1 MVFFLIIIFFF
12 VVTALVLL
20 DAVEQ
25 VILQDSQQQ
34 EQPEHIDGLET
45 SKQSEGD
52 VLRDPALVLL
62 SFPVQFKWA
71 HGTELGQDCPKD
83 SQIEVVSKVDPNT
96 DKHSIKWSD
105 DDRVQ
110 VVQRF
115 GGLDIGVSQA
125 ENERSEKLKHTARK
139 KSLIS

>member
-1 MVFFLIIIFFF
+1 MVFFLLIIFF
-12 VVTALVLL
+12 VVAALVLL

-25 VILQDSQQQ
+25 VILQDSQHQ

-71 HGTELGQDCPKD
+71 HSTELGQGCPKD

-96 DKHSIKWSD
+96 DKRSIKWSD

-110 VVQRF
+110 VVQRL
-115 GGLDIGVSQA
+115 GGLDIGV
-125 ENERSEKLKHTARK
+125 
-139 KSLIS
+139 

>member
-1 MVFFLIIIFFF
+1 MVFFLSIFF
-12 VVTALVLL
+12 VVAALVLL

-25 VILQDSQQQ
+25 VILQDSQHQ
-34 EQPEHIDGLET
+34 EQPEYIDGLET
-45 SKQSEGD
+45 SKQSESD

-71 HGTELGQDCPKD
+71 HSTEFGQGCPKD

-115 GGLDIGVSQA
+115 GGLGIGVSQA
-125 ENERSEKLKHTARK
+125 ENERSEKLNILPGRSH
-139 KSLIS
+139 

>member
-1 MVFFLIIIFFF
+1 MVFFLLIIFF
-12 VVTALVLL
+12 VVAALVLL

-25 VILQDSQQQ
+25 VILQDSQHQ

-62 SFPVQFKWA
+62 SFPVQFKWTYS
-71 HGTELGQDCPKD
+71 TELGQGCPKD

-96 DKHSIKWSD
+96 NKPSIKWSD
-105 DDRVQ
+105 DDRV
-110 VVQRF
+110 
-115 GGLDIGVSQA
+115 
-125 ENERSEKLKHTARK
+125 
-139 KSLIS
+139 

>member
-1 MVFFLIIIFFF
+1 MVFFLIIF
-12 VVTALVLL
+12 VVAALVLL

-25 VILQDSQQQ
+25 VILQDSQHQ
-34 EQPEHIDGLET
+34 EQPEHINGLET

-62 SFPVQFKWA
+62 SFPVQFKWTYS
-71 HGTELGQDCPKD
+71 TELSQGCPKD

-96 DKHSIKWSD
+96 DKYYIKWSD

-115 GGLDIGVSQA
+115 GGLDIGVSHA